1 MTEVKSDMSSDKIV
15 RPSIESDP
23 GLTSAIVKRQIV
35 DSKAE
40 ARRIVA
46 EAQDRADQ
54 ILKDAECAAKDLHEQ
69 AYQQGL
75 TDALA
80 TLNQDLLIAR
90 EKRDSALAKVERD
103 LLRLAIRIAEKI
115 CSREID
121 RDDATIAFMVRSAIT
136 HARHSE
142 TLTVRVN
149 PIDLPIVE
157 KYRTSIEP
165 TGLMRFIEFV
175 ADPSIGR
182 AGCLIV
188 TETRTIDARLET
200 QLRALELVL
209 LADACKD
216 TTPGEIDPAGQ
227 AGSVASSK

>member
-1 MTEVKSDMSSDKIV
+1 MSSDRIV
-15 RPSIESDP
+15 KPSIESEP
-23 GLTSAIVKRQIV
+23 GPTSAIVKRQVV

-54 ILKDAECAAKDLHEQ
+54 ILKDAECAAKDAIEL

-80 TLNQDLLIAR
+80 TLNRDLLIAR
-90 EKRDSALAKVERD
+90 ETRDFALAKVERD

-121 RDDATIAFMVRSAIT
+121 RDDATIAAMVRSAIT
-136 HARHSE
+136 HARHCE
-142 TLTVRVN
+142 ILTVRVN
-149 PIDLPIVE
+149 PSDLPVVE

-165 TGLMRFIEFV
+165 TGLMRFVEFV
-175 ADPSIGR
+175 SDPSIGR

-200 QLRALELVL
+200 QLRALEQVL
-209 LADACKD
+209 LADSGTDA
-216 TTPGEIDPAGQ
+216 TLGEIGPT
-227 AGSVASSK
+227 GSVAPSK